1 MSSSR
6 WKSRSAM
13 AMLGAALLAL
23 LTLDG
28 CSEGRPQPP
37 APPPMAS
44 APPPAA
50 SPELMGGPA
59 AQPATGEQAAA
70 EQPAASQQTF
80 TPMAPIANPEDMAP
94 QERVQVYGHRYDRFE
109 RHENGRSAWSHH
121 SRRHAVRYYI
131 GDGPRA
137 GHGRAIHH
145 RFARHGR
152 WRYVAHR
159 GRLHHAYAG
168 HHAGAAQTTS
178 HHHKTRPAAG
188 SPANGPATAAP
199 TASGTP
205 PTATPAA
212 SAPAPTPPDTQ
223 AGSPSL
229 DWLSIPGTPYVYL
242 PGFGRVASK
251 FVTAAGLLL
260 LAIIL
265 LAVAAGR
272 GRTVTPRRRPVRSTV
287 GAGPAFA
294 EEPRTETAPAEAAPV
309 APFPHHESSD
319 PTLPPT

>member
-6 WKSRSAM
+6 PKPRSAM
-13 AMLGAALLAL
+13 AILGAALLAL

-44 APPPAA
+44 APPPAT

-59 AQPATGEQAAA
+59 AQPATAQQAAA

-94 QERVQVYGHRYDRFE
+94 QERVQVYGHHYDRLE
-109 RHENGRSAWSHH
+109 GRRHGRFIWGRY
-121 SRRHAVRYYI
+121 SRRHSVRYSI
-131 GDGPRA
+131 SNGHRA
-137 GHGRAIHH
+137 GHGHAIHH

-152 WRYVAHR
+152 WRYGARRHH
-159 GRLHHAYAG
+159 LHHAYAISG
-168 HHAGAAQTTS
+168 SGAAQTAS
-178 HHHKTRPAAG
+178 HRQGTAPAAG
-188 SPANGPATAAP
+188 TAPSAQPPAPAASSSPPAAAP
-199 TASGTP
+199 
-205 PTATPAA
+205 ATPAPEPV
-212 SAPAPTPPDTQ
+212 APATQ

-229 DWLSIPGTPYVYL
+229 DWLSIPGRPYVYL

-251 FVTAAGLLL
+251 FITAAGLLL

-294 EEPRTETAPAEAAPV
+294 DEPRAEPAHTETAPV
-309 APFPHHESSD
+309 APFPHHESDD
-319 PTLPPT
+319 PTLPPS